1 MSRLNIL
8 EKKTLQE
15 RTANYL
21 SSIKA
26 KQNLN
31 AFLQVFEEDALQNAA
46 DIQERFNSGKEVG
59 KLAGKV
65 IAVKDLIAI
74 ESRELSCSS
83 KILKGFTSLYHSTAV
98 KRLLAEDAILIGT
111 TNCDEFA
118 MGSSNENS
126 AYGPVLNPAKL
137 DCVPGGSSGGSAAA
151 VAAHLCDTA
160 LGTDTGGSIRQPA
173 AFCGVFGI
181 KPTYGRVSRFGLVA
195 FASSFDCIGPIART
209 TIDCSEVLEV
219 ISGYDPK
226 DSTSSNHTLPEYSKL
241 IYAGVKG
248 LKIGIPKEYFQTGL
262 DEEIR
267 IAVNFQ
273 IELLANEGCE
283 IVEVSLPHTE
293 YSIAAY

>member
-98 KRLLAEDAILIGT
+98 KRLLAEDA
-111 TNCDEFA
+111 
-118 MGSSNENS
+118 
-126 AYGPVLNPAKL
+126 
-137 DCVPGGSSGGSAAA
+137 
-151 VAAHLCDTA
+151 
-160 LGTDTGGSIRQPA
+160 
-173 AFCGVFGI
+173 
-181 KPTYGRVSRFGLVA
+181 
-195 FASSFDCIGPIART
+195 
-209 TIDCSEVLEV
+209 
-219 ISGYDPK
+219 
-226 DSTSSNHTLPEYSKL
+226 
-241 IYAGVKG
+241 
-248 LKIGIPKEYFQTGL
+248 
-262 DEEIR
+262 
-267 IAVNFQ
+267 
-273 IELLANEGCE
+273 
-283 IVEVSLPHTE
+283 
-293 YSIAAY
+293 